1 MQKFKIVFIGRD
13 DYKDEGIAFW
23 QPVTIKEWSAEKL
36 NFKKAI
42 KDFLSEDKG
51 ENFSI
56 HKLDEE
62 NQKFSLKTSANFDGK
77 RYRYN
82 EYYVIET
89 A

>member
-51 ENFSI
+51 GNFSI

-62 NQKFSLKTSANFDGK
+62 NRKFSLKTSVVFDGK
-77 RYRYN
+77 RCRFN
-82 EYYVIET
+82 EYYSIET

>member
-23 QPVTIKEWSAEKL
+23 QPVTIKEWSAERL

-42 KDFLSEDKG
+42 KDFLSEVKG

-56 HKLDEE
+56 HKFDEE
-62 NQKFSLKTSANFDGK
+62 NQKFSLKTSAIFDGK
-77 RYRYN
+77 RCRFN
-82 EYYVIET
+82 EYYSIET

>member
-23 QPVTIKEWSAEKL
+23 QPVTIKAWSAEKL

-51 ENFSI
+51 KNFSI
-56 HKLDEE
+56 HKVDEE
-62 NQKFSLKTSANFDGK
+62 NQKFSLKTSAIFDGK
-77 RYRYN
+77 RCRFN
-82 EYYVIET
+82 EYYSIET